1 MQEIEKNDVDIS
13 KLFVWGKE
21 FEIIDEDKKGFWTV
35 YIRII
40 GDADLNKARVAALRS
55 SAILRR
61 KLNEKDSDERLAYI
75 PDFDLLD
82 RDVLIETVLATL
94 LRDISARVM
103 KELNETLPVEPDED
117 SSLEDQEKYQEEV
130 DGWSDSRTKKIQTLI
145 EKEMDKERQI
155 LQTKTIEE
163 LSKIYEKYT
172 INNLCEEE
180 MYKIFS
186 EMRAFMGSY
195 ADKDFTIKIFKDF
208 EQFNSMPA
216 FIKNQF
222 INHYLSLDIRTEE
235 LKK

>member
-13 KLFVWGKE
+13 KLFTWGKK
-21 FEIIDEDKKGFWTV
+21 FEITDEDQKGFWDV

-40 GDADLNKARVAALRS
+40 GDADLNKSRVAALRA

-61 KLNEKDSDERLAYI
+61 KLHEKDSDERLAYI
-75 PDFDLLD
+75 PDFELLD
-82 RDVLIETVLATL
+82 RDVLVETVLTTL
-94 LRDISARVM
+94 LREVTTKVM
-103 KELNETLPVEPDED
+103 KNMNETLPTEPDED
-117 SSLEDQEKYQEEV
+117 STLEEQEKYQNEV
-130 DGWSDSRTKKIQTLI
+130 DGWSDNRTKRIQTLI
-145 EKEMDKERQI
+145 ENELEKERKI
-155 LQTKTIEE
+155 LQEKSLEE

-180 MYKIFS
+180 MYRVFS

-195 ADKDFTIKIFKDF
+195 ADENFTIKVFKDF

-222 INHYLSLDIRTEE
+222 INAYLSLDIKTEE

>member
-13 KLFVWGKE
+13 KLFTWGKK
-21 FEIIDEDKKGFWTV
+21 FEITDEDQKGFWNV

-40 GDADLNKARVAALRS
+40 GDADLNKSRVAALRA

-61 KLNEKDSDERLAYI
+61 KLHEKDSDERLAYI
-75 PDFDLLD
+75 PDFELLD
-82 RDVLIETVLATL
+82 RDVLVETVLTTL
-94 LRDISARVM
+94 LREVTTKVM
-103 KELNETLPVEPDED
+103 KNMNETLPVEPDED
-117 SSLEDQEKYQEEV
+117 STLEEQEKYQKEV
-130 DGWSDSRTKKIQTLI
+130 DGWSENRTKRIQILI
-145 EKEMDKERQI
+145 ENELEKERKI
-155 LQTKTIEE
+155 LQEKSLEE

-180 MYKIFS
+180 MYRIFS

-195 ADKDFTIKIFKDF
+195 ADENFTIKVFKDF

-222 INHYLSLDIRTEE
+222 INAYLSLDIKTEE

>member
-13 KLFVWGKE
+13 KLFTWGKK
-21 FEIIDEDKKGFWTV
+21 FEIIDEDKKGFWDV

-40 GDADLNKARVAALRS
+40 GDADLNKARVSALRA

-61 KLNEKDSDERLAYI
+61 KLHEKDSDERLAYI
-75 PDFDLLD
+75 PDFELLD
-82 RDVLIETVLATL
+82 RDVLIETVLTTL
-94 LRDISARVM
+94 LREVTTKVM
-103 KELNETLPVEPDED
+103 KEMNETLPVEPDED
-117 SSLEDQEKYQEEV
+117 ATLEEQEKYQDVV
-130 DGWSDSRTKKIQTLI
+130 DGWSDGRTKRIQTLI
-145 EKEMDKERQI
+145 EKELEKERKI
-155 LQTKTIEE
+155 LQGKSIEE

-180 MYKIFS
+180 MYRIFS

-195 ADKDFTIKIFKDF
+195 SDENFTTKLFKSF
-208 EQFNSMPA
+208 EEFNSMPA

-222 INHYLSLDIRTEE
+222 ISAYLSLDIKTEE